1 MSNPLVKLFLNFF
14 LCLPLGLFAQLVIQV
29 NSIPANTPTDD
40 DIFVAGSFNSW
51 QEGNTAY
58 ILQETNP
65 GSYEI
70 SLDISPGTYEFKFTR
85 GSWATVEGT
94 AEGNFRPNRE
104 VVYSGG
110 TQTETLAIAGWE
122 DISGS
127 GSSNTADN
135 VEILAEDFYMPQ
147 LDRNRRIWVYLPPD
161 YYTST
166 RSYPVM
172 YMHDGQNLF
181 DANAPFGEWG
191 VDESLN
197 TLFEQGDYGIII
209 IGIDHGNA
217 ERISELTPYPNQQYG
232 GGDGDAYVNF
242 IVETLKPHV
251 DANYRTLSDQPHTGI
266 MGSSLG
272 GLISLYA
279 IIEHQ
284 DVFGRAG
291 VFSPSLW
298 FSPTEMQA
306 LVSSTGRQ
314 QSLKIDLVAGEM
326 ESSTMVPNMEAMYN
340 TLLEAGFSTDEIR
353 ITSHP
358 DGEHSEWY
366 WRREFP
372 GTYQW
377 LFQNI
382 STLDTDL
389 ELEGIQYWPNPARDW
404 VQVDGLDTSADN
416 WQATI
421 YNING
426 QVVSSNAVLQ
436 DRIDLVQLISGP
448 YFILLRNTEGQWAL
462 LHLNKL

>member
-1 MSNPLVKLFLNFF
+1 M
-14 LCLPLGLFAQLVIQV
+14 
-29 NSIPANTPTDD
+29 
-40 DIFVAGSFNSW
+40 
-51 QEGNTAY
+51 
-58 ILQETNP
+58 
-65 GSYEI
+65 
-70 SLDISPGTYEFKFTR
+70 
-85 GSWATVEGT
+85 
-94 AEGNFRPNRE
+94 
-104 VVYSGG
+104 
-110 TQTETLAIAGWE
+110 
-122 DISGS
+122 
-127 GSSNTADN
+127 
-135 VEILAEDFYMPQ
+135 
-147 LDRNRRIWVYLPPD
+147 
-161 YYTST
+161 
-166 RSYPVM
+166 
-172 YMHDGQNLF
+172 
-181 DANAPFGEWG
+181 
-191 VDESLN
+191 
-197 TLFEQGDYGIII
+197 
-209 IGIDHGNA
+209 
-217 ERISELTPYPNQQYG
+217 TPYPNQQYG
-232 GGDGDAYVNF
+232 GGNGEAYVDF

-251 DANYRTLSDQPHTGI
+251 DTNYRTLSDQPHTGI

-382 STLDTDL
+382 STLNTDL
-389 ELEGIQYWPNPARDW
+389 ELERIQYWPNPARDW
-404 VQVDGLDTSADN
+404 VQLDGLDTSAGN

-426 QVVSSNAVLQ
+426 QVVSSNMMLQ
-436 DRIDLVQLISGP
+436 DRIDLVQLVSGP
-448 YFILLRNTEGQWAL
+448 YFILLQNTAGQWAL